1 MFWKRTILL
10 TLALLMICSA
20 GMALTPEAT
29 EACLERGANSR
40 IFPDGTTADDLIVE
54 TYQIRAV
61 DDSYTVC
68 VVSTKEQRSDVEFGW
83 LSIHLPS
90 NTVLQSSRTRRS
102 YEDAVRMLTWEQLY
116 GCNYFWPAAFKAHY
130 YHELC
135 GDESRITWPNENE
148 IAEEQAIAIARQNLM
163 DDAGL
168 TEDQLSRL
176 LISTEFYQD
185 DTPNDSVRSERF
197 WGITFREEDENFR
210 FPPLYAVVIDGMSG
224 IPEYSIDYQK
234 DLVIEHTK

>member
-10 TLALLMICSA
+10 TLALLMICSS
-20 GMALTPEAT
+20 GIALTSEAI

-54 TYQIRAV
+54 TYHIRAL

-83 LSIHLPS
+83 LSIHIPS
-90 NTVLQSSRTRRS
+90 NTIVQSSRTRRS
-102 YEDAVRMLTWEQLY
+102 YEETTRMLTLEQTY
-116 GCNYFWPAAFKAHY
+116 GCSYFWPAACKAHY
-130 YHELC
+130 YHELR

-148 IAEEQAIAIARQNLM
+148 ITEEQAITIARQTLM

-168 TEDQLSRL
+168 TEDQLARL

-210 FPPLYAVVIDGMSG
+210 FPPLYAVVIDGLSG

-234 DLVIEHTK
+234 DLVIEHIK